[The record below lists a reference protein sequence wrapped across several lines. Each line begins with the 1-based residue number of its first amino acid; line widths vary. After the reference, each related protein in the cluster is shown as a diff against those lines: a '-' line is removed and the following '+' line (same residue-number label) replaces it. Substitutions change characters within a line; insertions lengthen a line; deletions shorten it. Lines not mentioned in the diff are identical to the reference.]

1 MDPLV
6 AQEISK
12 LNATPILSDF
22 EIDVAVEIGE
32 WLMSQK
38 NWLETYGSYQ
48 QAVKAF
54 WENRLDT

>member
-1 MDPLV
+1 MDRLV

-38 NWLETYGSYQ
+38 NWLETYGSYE
-48 QAVKAF
+48 KAAKVF